1 MDLRKMMAQAQ
12 EMQSRLQ
19 EQISEISVEAEVGA
33 GLVQVTMNGHKQ
45 LVQIRIDPELLD
57 PDDPDMIQDLVLAA
71 VNDANRQ
78 VDLQIQKQ
86 VGGLAPGLGIPG
98 LS

>member
-19 EQISEISVEAEVGA
+19 ETIAAISVDSEVGA
-33 GLVQVTMNGHKQ
+33 GLVKVTMNGKKQ
-45 LVQIRIDPELLD
+45 LVRLQIDKELLD
-57 PDDPDMIQDLVLAA
+57 PEDPDMIQDLVLAA

-78 VDLQIQKQ
+78 VDQEIQKH

-98 LS
+98 LT